1 MNPTVLTQKEQELFE
16 KYEPLFAAQHFCLEV
31 SNLGGSSNHWKIEDS
46 IFPDFAGH
54 RVYKV
59 FELDK
64 VDDFE
69 LWLEFYLD
77 CVTSYRFL
85 ESFAVCKKVHWNENL
100 LDYNKSNY
108 ELVALFDTKGTDFYE
123 IEGTFNF
130 EVGSD
135 LVTGRVV
142 ATLLSSTNI
151 QLELPDGTPLK
162 IKVDAFSNIHSKLTR
177 YISNRKILLNDLIVK
192 AIEKIDLSAKRYVKG
207 LNKGD

>member
-1 MNPTVLTQKEQELFE
+1 MNPTILTKMEQELFD
-16 KYEPLFAAQHFCLEV
+16 KYKPLFAAQYFELSV

-64 VDDFE
+64 VADFE

-77 CVTSYRFL
+77 CATSYRFL
-85 ESFAVCKKVHWNENL
+85 ESFAICKNVNWNANF
-100 LDYNKSNY
+100 LDYTNSNY
-108 ELVALFDTKGTDFYE
+108 TLVALFDTEGTDFYE

-130 EVGSD
+130 EVRSD

-151 QLELPDGTPLK
+151 QLDLPDGTTLK
-162 IKVDAFSNIHSKLTR
+162 IKGGAFSNIQSELIR
-177 YISNRKILLNDLIVK
+177 YISNRKILLNDLVVR
-192 AIEKIDLSAKRYVKG
+192 AIEKLDLSVKRYIKEIE
-207 LNKGD
+207 

>member
-1 MNPTVLTQKEQELFE
+1 MNPTILTLKEQVLFD
-16 KYEPLFAAQHFCLEV
+16 KYSPLFKAQRFDLSV
-31 SNLGGSSNHWKIEDS
+31 SNLGGSSNHWKIEDF

-64 VDDFE
+64 VADFE

-77 CVTSYRFL
+77 CATSYRTL
-85 ESFAVCKKVHWNENL
+85 ESFAVCKKVNWNANS
-100 LDYNKSNY
+100 LDYTKSNY
-108 ELVALFDTKGTDFYE
+108 ELVVFFDIEDTDFYE

-142 ATLLSSTNI
+142 ATLLSSSNI
-151 QLELPDGTPLK
+151 QLDLPDGTPLK
-162 IKVDAFSNIHSKLTR
+162 IKGGAFSNIQSELIR
-177 YISNRKILLNDLIVK
+177 YISNRKILLNDLVVR
-192 AIEKIDLSAKRYVKG
+192 AIEKLDLSVKRYIKEIE
-207 LNKGD
+207 